1 MEEKMELKVRN
12 RKWNDDDFSTL
23 REKVLSL
30 WPTGQEVNLEEAI
43 DYHKSLPEHKILY
56 RVVERLRENNEMVV
70 FPRAGTPILEQ
81 EIELNRALVEAGLR
95 IIPVTPDSFCRLG
108 RYDRAEAG
116 LKESI
121 KEGVPKLNGFPTVV
135 HGVKE
140 TRKVVEATQAAL
152 DQRLTNVGGI
162 RLMAEIALAS
172 GMTGALVDP
181 LITFGWYEKTTTAQQ
196 CIEEYQYIYKLIGT
210 YAEQGIIISIDLDGI
225 GTNLQFPI
233 TPNIVSNIVCALLA
247 AEQGVKA
254 IIPWSHIYGHLAQD
268 IAGVRVMEALVKE
281 YLDKLGYSDARVP
294 GVFPAQIPL
303 FPYPQDMGMAFGFLC
318 YSAMVAALGPGEGVY
333 LRSVDEG
340 AGIPTKEA
348 HAMSYRAAKW
358 IFDVVRQQK
367 IDLNTEEINTE
378 ERIMELEVRAIMDKI
393 LELGEGDVA
402 VGFELAVQ
410 SGAFDLPL
418 CGNVNVRSQVLGI
431 RDLKGA
437 CRYLDFGNL
446 PLPNEV
452 KEFHRE
458 KVREREVT
466 EGHKMDLQRVIDDFW
481 AFSKGRIIGGNGS

>member
-23 REKVLSL
+23 REKVLAL
-30 WPTGQEVNLEEAI
+30 WPTGQEVNLKEAI

-108 RYDRAEAG
+108 RYDRAEVG

-140 TRKVVEATQAAL
+140 TRKVVEATEAAL
-152 DQRLTNVGGI
+152 DQRLTNIGGI

-181 LITFGWYEKTTTAQQ
+181 LITFGWYEKTATAQQ

-225 GTNLQFPI
+225 GTNFQ
-233 TPNIVSNIVCALLA
+233 
-247 AEQGVKA
+247 
-254 IIPWSHIYGHLAQD
+254 SHQ
-268 IAGVRVMEALVKE
+268 
-281 YLDKLGYSDARVP
+281 
-294 GVFPAQIPL
+294 
-303 FPYPQDMGMAFGFLC
+303 
-318 YSAMVAALGPGEGVY
+318 
-333 LRSVDEG
+333 
-340 AGIPTKEA
+340 T
-348 HAMSYRAAKW
+348 
-358 IFDVVRQQK
+358 
-367 IDLNTEEINTE
+367 
-378 ERIMELEVRAIMDKI
+378 
-393 LELGEGDVA
+393 
-402 VGFELAVQ
+402 
-410 SGAFDLPL
+410 
-418 CGNVNVRSQVLGI
+418 
-431 RDLKGA
+431 
-437 CRYLDFGNL
+437 
-446 PLPNEV
+446 
-452 KEFHRE
+452 
-458 KVREREVT
+458 
-466 EGHKMDLQRVIDDFW
+466 
-481 AFSKGRIIGGNGS
+481 

>member
-303 FPYPQDMGMAFGFLC
+303 FPYPQDMGMAFGFLFQ
-318 YSAMVAALGPGEGVY
+318 PKK
-333 LRSVDEG
+333 RT
-340 AGIPTKEA
+340 P
-348 HAMSYRAAKW
+348 
-358 IFDVVRQQK
+358 
-367 IDLNTEEINTE
+367 
-378 ERIMELEVRAIMDKI
+378 
-393 LELGEGDVA
+393 
-402 VGFELAVQ
+402 
-410 SGAFDLPL
+410 
-418 CGNVNVRSQVLGI
+418 
-431 RDLKGA
+431 
-437 CRYLDFGNL
+437 
-446 PLPNEV
+446 
-452 KEFHRE
+452 
-458 KVREREVT
+458 
-466 EGHKMDLQRVIDDFW
+466 
-481 AFSKGRIIGGNGS
+481 